1 MAFDEKLAAR
11 MRKALDERRAGAV
24 EKRMFGG
31 VAFLLNG
38 NMCCG
43 VHKDAMIVRLAPDAT
58 EAALRQPHTKPF
70 DLTGRPMKGWV
81 LVEAEGVK
89 TAAGLKKWVAQGLA
103 HAGSLPPK

>member
-11 MRKALDERRAGAV
+11 MRKALDERQAGAV

-38 NMCCG
+38 NICCG
-43 VHKDAMIVRLAPDAT
+43 VHKEAMIVRLAPDAT

-89 TAAGLKKWVAQGLA
+89 TAAGLK
-103 HAGSLPPK
+103 